1 MSKIANDIYKILD
14 EMFPR
19 LSAPRITK
27 EIYIRYKGQKLF
39 FDFFIKELGVYIEV
53 QGRQHTEFV
62 KHFHGEKEAFQAQKI
77 RDNLKIQYVEENAQ
91 CLIRFN
97 FNEKITKALVHKKI
111 TKVLEGE
118 CFYE

>member
-1 MSKIANDIYKILD
+1 MSKIADKICDILED
-14 EMFPR
+14 MFPR
-19 LSAPRITK
+19 LSAPRIDS
-27 EIYIRYKGQKLF
+27 EIYIYYSGQRLF
-39 FDFFIKELGVYIEV
+39 FDFLIKELGVYVEV

-62 KHFHGEKEAFQAQKI
+62 KHFHGEKEAFQAQKM
-77 RDNLKIQYVEENAQ
+77 RDNLKIQYVEENNK

-97 FNEKITKALVHKKI
+97 FNEKITESLVREKI